1 MNERLKIVLIVLLS
15 LCSSSLVAQE
25 LDADKTK
32 RNSIFCSIGSFRIAG
47 DPDMMDDKY
56 PKDFCPSVE
65 FGYSYSIFKNAS
77 LGLVYSY
84 KKIEDKSYHTTEEE
98 IPYWEKDNALLMAIN
113 YKIPIYNFFVM
124 PTLAYGVCHA
134 KIELSEDKDFIN
146 PSYRFAKYPGVS
158 MGYACEHWDAF
169 LTYRY
174 ECYEFDT
181 YKAMNGYVIA
191 TWMFP
196 EVFRHHMFKLGVS
209 YKF

>member
-1 MNERLKIVLIVLLS
+1 MRFSPKILLILLLLS
-15 LCSSSLVAQE
+15 YSSSLVAQE
-25 LDADKTK
+25 LGPDKAN
-32 RNSIFCSIGSFRIAG
+32 RNSIFCSIGCFRIAG
-47 DPDMMDDKY
+47 DQDMMDDKHK
-56 PKDFCPSVE
+56 KDFCPGVE

-77 LGLVYSY
+77 WGLVYSY
-84 KKIEDKSYHTTEEE
+84 KKIEDKSYHTTEKE
-98 IPYWEKDNALLMAIN
+98 IPYFEKDNALLMAIN
-113 YKIPIYNFFVM
+113 YKISIYNFFVM

-146 PSYRFAKYPGVS
+146 HSFRFAKYPGVS
-158 MGYACEHWDAF
+158 LGYAYEHWDAF

-174 ECYEFDT
+174 EYYEFDT

-209 YKF
+209 YRF

>member
-1 MNERLKIVLIVLLS
+1 MS
-15 LCSSSLVAQE
+15 AQE
-25 LDADKTK
+25 EPDKAT
-32 RNSIFCSIGSFRIAG
+32 RNSIFFSIGSFHIAG
-47 DPDMMDDKY
+47 EPDMMVNKNK
-56 PKDFCPSVE
+56 KDFSPSVE
-65 FGYSYSIFKNAS
+65 FGYSYTIFKNAS

-98 IPYWEKDNALLMAIN
+98 IPYLEKDNALLMAIN
-113 YKIPIYNFFVM
+113 YRIPIYKFFVM

-146 PSYRFAKYPGVS
+146 PSFRFAKYPGVS